1 MSISQFLLFF
11 LLPEKKF
18 VTNKFK
24 GCPAFSFF
32 LMIPSG
38 LDEILGAIEKPIQY
52 ASGHDFANLKTLK
65 GLEPYVAHW
74 LGRAGTLLLSP
85 RRQSLFQR
93 LRIQTK
99 GFDDLDLAEKK
110 GRISEI
116 QKIIHDLKCEDEAPL
131 PCQPWPTQVEF
142 HQSRKDLQTSIQFI
156 KGVGPRL
163 SEVLKKKNIITVED
177 ALYFLPR
184 LYQDRRQIK
193 TISQLGAGKIETVM
207 GTVLRADMTPYRR
220 RRTFELTIGDET
232 GTLIAKWFNFNP
244 RFMKGRFKKGM
255 RLILFGEVRLYQFQK
270 EIHHPELEILEEE
283 EPATPDGN
291 EALSP
296 EKEKSL
302 HFGRIVPVYSETEGL
317 YQRQRLIRRIMK
329 NTVDLFAAEE
339 FSGIPEEV
347 CRRQNLIP
355 LSEAFRRAH
364 YPDPGEDLSLL
375 NEGKS
380 PAHRRLVFDEFFFLE
395 LGLALRRSG
404 TLMEKGIPFSISHRY
419 TSGLRK
425 MLPFSLTPA
434 QERVLEEIETDMRRP
449 HPMNRLL
456 QGDVGSGKT
465 IVALLSGVMAIE
477 GGHQVAIMA
486 PTEILAEQHYL
497 NIRPLVEKLGFRAA
511 LLTSS
516 LKKSEK
522 ESFHSRI
529 KIGEIH
535 VVIGT
540 HALIQEGV
548 EFHRLGLAI
557 IDEQHKFGVLQ
568 RATLKKKGMN
578 PDVLVMTATPIP
590 RTLAMTLYGDLE
602 VSVIDQLPPGRGA
615 ITTRVFNEKERFR
628 VYRALREEIAKEK
641 QAYVVYPLVEESE
654 RLDLK
659 DATQMAKNLQ
669 RDIFPEFKIGLIHGR
684 LKSEE
689 KEAIMADF
697 KARRIHILV
706 STIVI
711 EVGIDVPNA
720 SVMVIEHAER
730 FGLSQLHQ
738 LRGRVGRGKDP
749 SQCLLIAQY
758 PRSEEAE
765 RRLRVMEQ
773 TTDGFKI
780 AEEDLAIR
788 GPGELM
794 GTQQSGL
801 PDFRVANFA
810 RDIQL
815 LSEARK
821 EAFGIITRDP
831 LLSMP
836 EHYFVRET
844 LKERWEGRLE
854 LATIG

>member
-1 MSISQFLLFF
+1 MELLVWMVS
-11 LLPEKKF
+11 PE
-18 VTNKFK
+18 
-24 GCPAFSFF
+24 
-32 LMIPSG
+32 LQQ
-38 LDEILGAIEKPIQY
+38 ILEAIEKPLQY

-65 GLEPYVAHW
+65 GLEPYFSLW
-74 LGRAGTLLLSP
+74 LEKASALSLGQGR
-85 RRQSLFQR
+85 QELFQR
-93 LRIQTK
+93 LRTLVQ
-99 GFDDLDLAEKK
+99 GFDAMDLPAKK
-110 GRISEI
+110 ARVQEI
-116 QKIIHDLKCEDEAPL
+116 QKIFNGLKREEEAPL
-131 PCQPWPTQVEF
+131 PCQPWPAQAEF
-142 HQSRKDLQTSIQFI
+142 RQSRKDLRTSIQFI

-163 SEVLKKKNIITVED
+163 AEILKKKSLLTVED

-193 TISQLGAGKIETVM
+193 TISRLSVGKVETVM
-207 GTVLRADMTPYRR
+207 GTVLQAEMTPYRR
-220 RRTFELTIGDET
+220 RRTFQMTVGDET
-232 GTLIAKWFNFNP
+232 GTLVAKWFNFNP
-244 RFMKGRFKKGM
+244 RFMKGRFQKGM
-255 RLILFGEVRLYQFQK
+255 KLILFGEVKLYQFQK
-270 EIHHPELEILEEE
+270 EIHHPELEILGEEDSE
-283 EPATPDGN
+283 SPAENAAPPAGQD
-291 EALSP
+291 E
-296 EKEKSL
+296 SL

-329 NTVDLFAAEE
+329 NAVDLFAARE
-339 FSGIPEEV
+339 FSGIPEEI

-355 LSEAFRRAH
+355 LADAFRRAH
-364 YPDPGEDLSLL
+364 YPDPDEDITLL
-375 NEGKS
+375 NGGRS
-380 PAHRRLVFDEFFFLE
+380 PAHRRLIFDEFFFLE

-404 TLMEKGIPFSISHRY
+404 TLMENGIPFPITHRL
-419 TSGLRK
+419 TKQLRGLI
-425 MLPFSLTPA
+425 PFALTPA
-434 QERVLEEIETDMRRP
+434 QERVLSEIESDMRKP
-449 HPMNRLL
+449 SPMNRLL

-465 IVALLSGVMAIE
+465 IVALLAGLMAIE
-477 GGHQVAIMA
+477 GGYQVAIMA

-497 NIRPLVEKLGFRAA
+497 NIRPLAEKMGFRTS
-511 LLTSS
+511 LLTGS
-516 LKKSEK
+516 LKRFEK
-522 ESFHSRI
+522 DGSYERI
-529 KIGEIH
+529 RAGEVQ

-540 HALIQEGV
+540 HALIQEEV
-548 EFHRLGLAI
+548 EFHRLGLAV
-557 IDEQHKFGVLQ
+557 IDEQHKFGVMQ
-568 RATLKKKGMN
+568 RATLKKKGLT

-602 VSVIDQLPPGRGA
+602 VSVIDQLPPGRGV
-615 ITTRVFNEKERFR
+615 ITTRVFQEKERFR
-628 VYRALREEIAKEK
+628 VYRILREEIAKGK

-659 DATQMAKNLQ
+659 DATRMAKSLQ
-669 RDIFPEFKIGLIHGR
+669 REIFPEFKVGLIHGR
-684 LKSEE
+684 MKSEE

-697 KARRIHILV
+697 KAGRIHILV

-749 SQCLLIAQY
+749 SQCALIAQY

-780 AEEDLAIR
+780 AEEDLDIR

-801 PDFRVANFA
+801 PDFRVANFV

-815 LSEARK
+815 LNEARK
-821 EAFGIITRDP
+821 EAFGVIAQDP
-831 LLSMP
+831 ILSLP
-836 EHYFVRET
+836 EHYFMKET
-844 LKERWEGRLE
+844 LKERWRGRLE

>member
-1 MSISQFLLFF
+1 MSQSEI
-11 LLPEKKF
+11 
-18 VTNKFK
+18 
-24 GCPAFSFF
+24 
-32 LMIPSG
+32 
-38 LDEILGAIEKPIQY
+38 DEILEAMEKPLRY

-65 GLEPYVAHW
+65 GLESYLAHW
-74 LGRAGTLLLSP
+74 LDRAAALSVSP
-85 RRQSLFQR
+85 RSQSLLQSLR
-93 LRIQTK
+93 LRAQ
-99 GFDDLDLAEKK
+99 GFDLLDLAEKK
-110 GRISEI
+110 ARILEV
-116 QKIIHDLKCEDEAPL
+116 QKIIHDLKGEDEAPL
-131 PCQPWPTQVEF
+131 PCQPWPTQEEF
-142 HQSRKDLQTSIQFI
+142 RQSRKDLQTSIQFI

-163 SEVLKKKNIITVED
+163 SEVLKKKNIVTVED

-193 TISQLGAGKIETVM
+193 TISQLAVGKIETVM
-207 GTVLRADMTPYRR
+207 GTVLQADMTPYRR

-270 EIHHPELEILEEE
+270 EIHHPELEIIEEE
-283 EPATPDGN
+283 EPQTPDGN
-291 EALSP
+291 EGSP
-296 EKEKSL
+296 PGKEESL

-329 NTVDLFAAEE
+329 NTVDLFAAKE
-339 FSGIPEEV
+339 FSGIPEEI

-364 YPDPGEDLSLL
+364 YPDAGDDLALL

-380 PAHRRLVFDEFFFLE
+380 PAHRRLVFDELFFLE

-404 TLMEKGIPFSISHRY
+404 TLMEKGISFLVSHRH
-419 TSGLRK
+419 TCRLREI
-425 MLPFSLTPA
+425 LPFSLTPA
-434 QERVLEEIETDMRRP
+434 QERVLAEIEADMRRP

-465 IVALLSGVMAIE
+465 IVALLSGLMAVE
-477 GGHQVAIMA
+477 GGFQVALMA
-486 PTEILAEQHYL
+486 PTEILAEQHYF
-497 NIRPLVEKLGFRAA
+497 NIRPLVEKLGLLAA

-522 ESFHSRI
+522 ETFYARI
-529 KIGEIH
+529 RTGEIH

-540 HALIQEGV
+540 HAIIQETV

-568 RATLKKKGMN
+568 RATLKKKGTN

-602 VSVIDQLPPGRGA
+602 VSVIDQLPPGRGS

-628 VYRALREEIAKEK
+628 VYRLMREEIAKGK

-669 RDIFPEFKIGLIHGR
+669 RDIFPEFKVGLIHGR
-684 LKSEE
+684 MKSEE

-815 LSEARK
+815 LNEARK
-821 EAFGIITRDP
+821 EAFGIISCDP
-831 LLSMP
+831 ILSMP
-836 EHYFVRET
+836 EHFFMKET
-844 LKERWEGRLE
+844 LKERWKGRLE

>member
-1 MSISQFLLFF
+1 MTPF
-11 LLPEKKF
+11 
-18 VTNKFK
+18 
-24 GCPAFSFF
+24 
-32 LMIPSG
+32 G
-38 LDEILGAIEKPIQY
+38 LDEILAAIDKPIHY

-65 GLEPYVAHW
+65 GLESFMAHW
-74 LGRAGTLLLSP
+74 LERAAALSLSP
-85 RRQSLFQR
+85 RRQSLFQTLR
-93 LRIQTK
+93 LQAQ
-99 GFDDLDLAEKK
+99 GFDALDLAEKK
-110 GRISEI
+110 ARVLEI
-116 QKIIHDLKCEDEAPL
+116 RKIIHDLKCEDEAPL
-131 PCQPWPTQVEF
+131 PCHPWPTREEF
-142 HQSRKDLQTSIQFI
+142 RQSRKDLLTSIQFI

-163 SEVLKKKNIITVED
+163 SEILKKKNIVTVED

-193 TISQLGAGKIETVM
+193 TISQLAVGKIETVM
-207 GTVLRADMTPYRR
+207 GTVLRADMTPNRR
-220 RRTFELTIGDET
+220 RKTFELALGDET

-244 RFMKGRFKKGM
+244 RIMKGRFKKGM

-283 EPATPDGN
+283 PESPNGN
-291 EALSP
+291 EAP
-296 EKEKSL
+296 PPGKEESL

-329 NTVDLFAAEE
+329 NVVDLFAAKE

-355 LSEAFRRAH
+355 LSEAFRLAH
-364 YPDPGEDLSLL
+364 YPDPDENLGLL

-404 TLMEKGIPFSISHRY
+404 MLMEKGIPFLINHRY
-419 TSGLRK
+419 TRRLREI
-425 MLPFSLTPA
+425 LPFSLTPA
-434 QERVLEEIETDMRRP
+434 QERVLAEIESDMRRP

-465 IVALLSGVMAIE
+465 IVALLSGLMAIE
-477 GGHQVAIMA
+477 GGYQVALMA
-486 PTEILAEQHYL
+486 PTEILAEQHCL
-497 NIRPLVEKLGFRAA
+497 NIRPLVEELGLRAA

-522 ESFHSRI
+522 ENYYSRI
-529 KIGEIH
+529 RTGEFH

-548 EFHRLGLAI
+548 EFLRLGLAI

-568 RATLKKKGMN
+568 RATLKKKGLN

-602 VSVIDQLPPGRGA
+602 VSVIDQLPPGRKI

-628 VYRALREEIAKEK
+628 VYRTLREEIAKGK

-697 KARRIHILV
+697 NARRIHILV

-801 PDFRVANFA
+801 PDFRVANFV
-810 RDIQL
+810 RDIHL
-815 LSEARK
+815 LNEARK
-821 EAFGIITRDP
+821 EAFGIISRDP
-831 LLSMP
+831 ILSMP
-836 EHYFVRET
+836 EHYFMKET
-844 LKERWEGRLE
+844 LRERWKGRLE

>member
-1 MSISQFLLFF
+1 
-11 LLPEKKF
+11 
-18 VTNKFK
+18 
-24 GCPAFSFF
+24 
-32 LMIPSG
+32 
-38 LDEILGAIEKPIQY
+38 
-52 ASGHDFANLKTLK
+52 
-65 GLEPYVAHW
+65 
-74 LGRAGTLLLSP
+74 
-85 RRQSLFQR
+85 
-93 LRIQTK
+93 
-99 GFDDLDLAEKK
+99 
-110 GRISEI
+110 
-116 QKIIHDLKCEDEAPL
+116 
-131 PCQPWPTQVEF
+131 
-142 HQSRKDLQTSIQFI
+142 
-156 KGVGPRL
+156 
-163 SEVLKKKNIITVED
+163 
-177 ALYFLPR
+177 
-184 LYQDRRQIK
+184 
-193 TISQLGAGKIETVM
+193 
-207 GTVLRADMTPYRR
+207 
-220 RRTFELTIGDET
+220 
-232 GTLIAKWFNFNP
+232 
-244 RFMKGRFKKGM
+244 MKGRFKKGM
-255 RLILFGEVRLYQFQK
+255 HLILFGEVKLYQFQK
-270 EIHHPELEILEEE
+270 EIHHPELEILDEE
-283 EPATPDGN
+283 EPESPDGN
-291 EALSP
+291 AAP
-296 EKEKSL
+296 PPGKEESL

-329 NTVDLFAAEE
+329 NAVDLFAARE
-339 FSGIPEEV
+339 FSGIPDEV

-364 YPDPGEDLSLL
+364 YPGPDENLALL

-419 TSGLRK
+419 TSQLRK
-425 MLPFSLTPA
+425 VLPFSLTPA
-434 QERVLEEIETDMRRP
+434 QERVLGEIESDMRQP

-465 IVALLSGVMAIE
+465 IVALLSGLMAIE
-477 GGHQVAIMA
+477 GGYQVAIIA

-497 NIRPLVEKLGFRAA
+497 NIRPWWKTGFRAA
-511 LLTSS
+511 SHQQPE
-516 LKKSEK
+516 KSEK
-522 ESFHSRI
+522 EILSRI
-529 KIGEIH
+529 AGEIH

-540 HALIQEGV
+540 HALIQEDV
-548 EFHRLGLAI
+548 EFQRLGLAI
-557 IDEQHKFGVLQ
+557 IDEQHKFGVMQ
-568 RATLKKKGMN
+568 RATLKKKGQT

-602 VSVIDQLPPGRGA
+602 VSVIDQLPPGRGS

-628 VYRALREEIAKEK
+628 VYRVLREEIAKGK

-669 RDIFPEFKIGLIHGR
+669 RDIFPEFKVGLIHGR

-697 KARRIHILV
+697 KAQRIQILV

-758 PRSEEAE
+758 RRSEEAE

-780 AEEDLAIR
+780 AEEDLAM

-801 PDFRVANFA
+801 
-810 RDIQL
+810 
-815 LSEARK
+815 
-821 EAFGIITRDP
+821 
-831 LLSMP
+831 
-836 EHYFVRET
+836 
-844 LKERWEGRLE
+844 RLGGE
-854 LATIG
+854 LRP

>member
-1 MSISQFLLFF
+1 M
-11 LLPEKKF
+11 
-18 VTNKFK
+18 T
-24 GCPAFSFF
+24 
-32 LMIPSG
+32 PSG
-38 LDEILGAIEKPIQY
+38 LDEILAAIEKPIHY

-65 GLEPYVAHW
+65 GLEVYMAHW
-74 LGRAGTLLLSP
+74 VDRVSALSLSP
-85 RRQSLFQR
+85 QRQSLFQR
-93 LRIQTK
+93 LRILAQ
-99 GFDDLDLAEKK
+99 GFDSLNQAEKK
-110 GRISEI
+110 ARVLEV
-116 QKIIHDLKCEDEAPL
+116 QKIIQDLRCEDEATL
-131 PCQPWPTQVEF
+131 PCHPWPTRDEF
-142 HQSRKDLQTSIQFI
+142 IQFRKDLQTSIQFI

-163 SEVLKKKNIITVED
+163 AEILRKKNILTVED

-193 TISQLGAGKIETVM
+193 TISQLAVGKIETVM
-207 GTVLRADMTPYRR
+207 GTVLQADMTPYRR
-220 RRTFELTIGDET
+220 RKTFELTIGDET

-244 RFMKGRFKKGM
+244 RVMKGRFKKGM
-255 RLILFGEVRLYQFQK
+255 RLILFGEVRLFHSQK

-283 EPATPDGN
+283 EPATPGGN
-291 EALSP
+291 EAP
-296 EKEKSL
+296 PPGKEESL

-329 NTVDLFAAEE
+329 NTVDLFAAKE

-347 CRRQNLIP
+347 CLRQNLIP

-364 YPDPGEDLSLL
+364 YPDPGEDLSSL
-375 NEGKS
+375 NEGQS

-404 TLMEKGIPFSISHRY
+404 TLMEKGIPFSIGHRF
-419 TSGLRK
+419 TRELRK
-425 MLPFSLTPA
+425 ILPFSLTPA

-465 IVALLSGVMAIE
+465 IVALLSGLMAIE
-477 GGHQVAIMA
+477 GGYQVAIMA

-497 NIRPLVEKLGFRAA
+497 NIRPLVETLGFRAA

-522 ESFHSRI
+522 ESFYSRVLT
-529 KIGEIH
+529 GEIH
-535 VVIGT
+535 LVIGT
-540 HALIQEGV
+540 HAIIQEGV
-548 EFHRLGLAI
+548 EFNRLGLAI

-568 RATLKKKGMN
+568 RATLKKKGVN

-602 VSVIDQLPPGRGA
+602 VSVIDKLPPGRGS
-615 ITTRVFNEKERFR
+615 ITTRLFNEKERFR
-628 VYRALREEIAKEK
+628 VYRTLREEITNGK

-669 RDIFPEFKIGLIHGR
+669 RDIFPEFRIGLIHGR

-697 KARRIHILV
+697 KGQRIHILV

-749 SQCLLIAQY
+749 SHCLLIAQY

-821 EAFGIITRDP
+821 EAFGIISRDP

-836 EHYFVRET
+836 EHFFMKET
-844 LKERWEGRLE
+844 LKERWKGRLE

>member
-1 MSISQFLLFF
+1 MSLFF
-11 LLPEKKF
+11 M
-18 VTNKFK
+18 T
-24 GCPAFSFF
+24 A
-32 LMIPSG
+32 SG
-38 LDEILGAIEKPIQY
+38 LEEILVAIEKPLQY

-65 GLEPYVAHW
+65 GLEPYLARW
-74 LGRAGTLLLSP
+74 LDKASLLSLS
-85 RRQSLFQR
+85 RSRQELFHKI
-93 LRIQTK
+93 RIQAQ
-99 GFDDLDLAEKK
+99 GFDGMDLVAKRARLQ
-110 GRISEI
+110 EI
-116 QKIIHDLKCEDEAPL
+116 QKIIQDLRGEDEAPG
-131 PCQPWPTQVEF
+131 PCQAWPSQVEF
-142 HQSRKDLQTSIQFI
+142 RQFRKDLQTSIQFI

-163 SEVLKKKNIITVED
+163 SEILKKKNILTVED

-193 TISQLGAGKIETVM
+193 TISQLAVGKIETVM
-207 GTVLRADMTPYRR
+207 GTVLRADLTPYRR

-232 GTLIAKWFNFNP
+232 GTLIAKWFNFNL

-270 EIHHPELEILEEE
+270 EIHHPELEVLEEE
-283 EPATPDGN
+283 EPESPNGN
-291 EALSP
+291 EGPPAG
-296 EKEKSL
+296 KEESL

-329 NTVDLFAAEE
+329 SAVDLFAAKE

-347 CRRQNLIP
+347 CRHQNLIP

-364 YPDPGEDLSLL
+364 YPDPDENLALL
-375 NEGKS
+375 NEGRS
-380 PAHRRLVFDEFFFLE
+380 PAHRRLVFDELFFLE

-404 TLMEKGIPFSISHRY
+404 TLMEKGIAFPISHRY
-419 TSGLRK
+419 TGQLRK
-425 MLPFSLTPA
+425 MLPYSLTAA
-434 QERVLEEIETDMRRP
+434 QERVLAEIESDMRRP

-465 IVALLSGVMAIE
+465 IVALLSGLMAIE
-477 GGHQVAIMA
+477 GDHQVAIMA
-486 PTEILAEQHYL
+486 PTEILAEQHHL
-497 NIRPLVEKLGFRAA
+497 NIRPLVEKLGFQAA

-516 LKKSEK
+516 LKKSER
-522 ESFHSRI
+522 ENFYSRI
-529 KIGEIH
+529 RTGEIH

-540 HALIQEGV
+540 HALIQEEV
-548 EFHRLGLAI
+548 EFQRLGLAI

-568 RATLKKKGMN
+568 RATLKKKGLN

-602 VSVIDQLPPGRGA
+602 VSVIDQLPPGRGS

-628 VYRALREEIAKEK
+628 VYRTLREEISLGK

-659 DATQMAKNLQ
+659 DATQMARNLQ
-669 RDIFPEFKIGLIHGR
+669 RDIFPEFNIGLLHGR

-706 STIVI
+706 CTIVI

-720 SVMVIEHAER
+720 SIMVVEHAER

-749 SQCLLIAQY
+749 SQCLLIVQY
-758 PRSEEAE
+758 PRSEDAE

-801 PDFRVANFA
+801 PDFRVVSFA

-815 LSEARK
+815 LTEARK
-821 EAFGIITRDP
+821 EAFGVIARDP
-831 LLSMP
+831 VLSMP
-836 EHYFVRET
+836 EHYFMKEI
-844 LKERWEGRLE
+844 LKERWKGRLE

>member
-1 MSISQFLLFF
+1 MLSPELLQV
-11 LLPEKKF
+11 LE
-18 VTNKFK
+18 
-24 GCPAFSFF
+24 
-32 LMIPSG
+32 
-38 LDEILGAIEKPIQY
+38 AIEKPLQY
-52 ASGHDFANLKTLK
+52 ASGHEYANLKTLK
-65 GLEPYVAHW
+65 GLEPYMARW
-74 LGRAGTLLLSP
+74 LEKASALSLSR
-85 RRQSLFQR
+85 RRQDLFNR
-93 LRIQTK
+93 LKAEVQGFDRLDLALKKTRLLHIHK
-99 GFDDLDLAEKK
+99 IFDDL
-110 GRISEI
+110 
-116 QKIIHDLKCEDEAPL
+116 KCDDFVPL
-131 PCQPWPTQVEF
+131 PCQRWPTPAEF
-142 HQSRKDLQTSIQFI
+142 RQWRKDLQTSIQFI

-163 SEVLKKKNIITVED
+163 SAILRKKNILTVED

-184 LYQDRRQIK
+184 VYQDRRQIK
-193 TISQLGAGKIETVM
+193 KISELTVGKMETVM
-207 GTVLRADMTPYRR
+207 GTVLQADMSYYRK
-220 RRTFELTIGDET
+220 RRTFELAVGDET
-232 GTLIAKWFNFNP
+232 GTLLAKWFNFNP
-244 RFMKGRFKKGM
+244 RYMRGRFRKGM
-255 RLILFGEVRLYQFQK
+255 RLILSGEVRLFHWQK
-270 EIHHPELEILEEE
+270 EIHHPELEIMETEEE
-283 EPATPDGN
+283 RTPPEGSPAGLPGG
-291 EALSP
+291 E
-296 EKEKSL
+296 ESL

-329 NTVDLFAAEE
+329 NVVDLFGGKS
-339 FSGIPEEV
+339 FSGTPEEV

-355 LSEAFRRAH
+355 LSEAFRRVH
-364 YPDPGEDLSLL
+364 FPDAGESITLL

-380 PAHRRLVFDEFFFLE
+380 PAHRRLIFDEFFFLE

-404 TLMEKGIPFSISHRY
+404 TLMETGTAFPITRRY
-419 TSGLRK
+419 ANQLRAL
-425 MLPFSLTPA
+425 LPFSLTPA
-434 QERVLEEIETDMRRP
+434 QERVLSEIETDMGHP

-465 IVALLSGVMAIE
+465 IVALMAGLTAVE
-477 GGHQVAIMA
+477 GGYQVAVMA
-486 PTEILAEQHYL
+486 PTEILAEQHFF
-497 NIRPLVEKLGFRAA
+497 NIRSLVEKVGLHVA

-516 LKKSEK
+516 LKKSRK
-522 ESFHSRI
+522 ESLA
-529 KIGEIH
+529 GEIRSGTIH
-535 VVIGT
+535 LIIGT

-568 RATLKKKGMN
+568 RATLKKKGYN

-602 VSVIDQLPPGRGA
+602 VSVIDQLPPGRGTV
-615 ITTRVFNEKERFR
+615 TTRVFNEKERFR
-628 VYRALREEIAKEK
+628 VYRILREEISRGK

-654 RLDLK
+654 RMDLK
-659 DATQMAKNLQ
+659 DATQMAKHLQ
-669 RDIFPEFKIGLIHGR
+669 RDIFPEFRVGLIHGR

-689 KEAIMADF
+689 KEALMGDF
-697 KARRIHILV
+697 KSRRIHLLV

-773 TTDGFKI
+773 TTDGFRI

-788 GPGELM
+788 GPGDLL

-801 PDFRVANFA
+801 PDFRVGNFV

-815 LSEARK
+815 LADARSEA
-821 EAFGIITRDP
+821 FSIVTRDP
-831 LLSMP
+831 TLSFA
-836 EHYFVRET
+836 EHFFMKET
-844 LKERWEGRLE
+844 LKERWKGRLE

>member
-1 MSISQFLLFF
+1 
-11 LLPEKKF
+11 
-18 VTNKFK
+18 
-24 GCPAFSFF
+24 
-32 LMIPSG
+32 MIPSE
-38 LDEILGAIEKPIQY
+38 LEEILAAIEKPIHF
-52 ASGHDFANLKTLK
+52 ASGHDFANLKTVK
-65 GLEPYVAHW
+65 GLEPYLAHW
-74 LGRAGTLLLSP
+74 LDKATALALSP
-85 RRQSLFQR
+85 RREDLLQR
-93 LRIQTK
+93 LRVQVQ
-99 GFDDLDLAEKK
+99 GFEGLDLDGKK
-110 GRISEI
+110 ARVVEV
-116 QKIIHDLKCEDEAPL
+116 QKIIQDLKCGDGVSL
-131 PCQPWPTQVEF
+131 PCQPWPTQAEF
-142 HQSRKDLQTSIQFI
+142 HQSRKELQTSIQFI

-163 SEVLKKKNIITVED
+163 SEVLKKKNILTVED

-193 TISQLGAGKIETVM
+193 TISQLAVGKIETVM
-207 GTVLRADMTPYRR
+207 GTVLKADMTFYGR
-220 RRTFELTIGDET
+220 RRTFELTVGDET

-255 RLILFGEVRLYQFQK
+255 RLILFGEVKFYQFQK

-283 EPATPDGN
+283 SESPDGN
-291 EALSP
+291 AAP
-296 EKEKSL
+296 PPGKEESL
-302 HFGRIVPVYSETEGL
+302 HFGRVVPVYSETEGL

-329 NTVDLFAAEE
+329 NAVDLFAGKE

-347 CRRQNLIP
+347 CGRQSLIP

-364 YPDPGEDLSLL
+364 YPDADEDLSLL

-380 PAHRRLVFDEFFFLE
+380 SAHRRLIFDEFFFLE

-404 TLMEKGIPFSISHRY
+404 TLMEKGIPFPISHRH
-419 TSGLRK
+419 TRRLREI
-425 MLPFSLTPA
+425 LPFSLTPA
-434 QERVLEEIETDMRRP
+434 QERVLAEIESDMRRP

-465 IVALLSGVMAIE
+465 IVALLSGLMAIE
-477 GGHQVAIMA
+477 GGYQVAIMA

-497 NIRPLVEKLGFRAA
+497 NIRPLVEKLGFQAA

-516 LKKSEK
+516 LKKSERD
-522 ESFHSRI
+522 SFLSRI
-529 KIGEIH
+529 RKGEIH

-548 EFHRLGLAI
+548 EFQHLGLAI

-568 RATLKKKGMN
+568 RATLKKKGLN

-602 VSVIDQLPPGRGA
+602 VSVIDQLPPGRGS

-628 VYRALREEIAKEK
+628 VYRILREEIAKGK
-641 QAYVVYPLVEESE
+641 QAYIVYPLVEESE

-749 SQCLLIAQY
+749 SQCLLIAQF
-758 PRSEEAE
+758 PKSEEAE

-794 GTQQSGL
+794 GTLQSGL

-810 RDIQL
+810 RDIPL
-815 LSEARK
+815 LNEARK
-821 EAFGIITRDP
+821 EAFGIISRDP
-831 LLSMP
+831 ILSLP
-836 EHYFVRET
+836 EHYFLKET
-844 LKERWEGRLE
+844 LKERWKGRLE

>member
-1 MSISQFLLFF
+1 M
-11 LLPEKKF
+11 
-18 VTNKFK
+18 N
-24 GCPAFSFF
+24 
-32 LMIPSG
+32 PSE
-38 LDEILGAIEKPIQY
+38 LEEILAAIEKPLQF
-52 ASGHDFANLKTLK
+52 ASGHDFANLRTLK
-65 GLEPYVAHW
+65 GLDSYLSRW
-74 LGRAGTLLLSP
+74 LDRAAALSLSP
-85 RRQSLFQR
+85 RRQDLFRKLR
-93 LRIQTK
+93 LQAND
-99 GFDDLDLAEKK
+99 FDNLDLAQKK
-110 GRISEI
+110 ARVQEI
-116 QKIIHDLKCEDEAPL
+116 QKILQDLKCEGEAPL
-131 PCQPWPTQVEF
+131 PCQPWPTQAEF
-142 HQSRKDLQTSIQFI
+142 RQSRKDLQTSIQFI

-163 SEVLKKKNIITVED
+163 AEILKKKNIVTVED

-193 TISQLGAGKIETVM
+193 TISQLSVGKIETVM
-207 GTVLRADMTPYRR
+207 GTVQRAEMSYYRR
-220 RRTFELTIGDET
+220 RRTFEMMIGDET
-232 GTLIAKWFNFNP
+232 GTLVAKWFNFNP

-255 RLILFGEVRLYQFQK
+255 RLILFGEVKLYQFQK

-283 EPATPDGN
+283 EPESPNGK
-291 EALSP
+291 EAP
-296 EKEKSL
+296 PPGKEESL
-302 HFGRIVPVYSETEGL
+302 HFGRIVPIYSETEGL
-317 YQRQRLIRRIMK
+317 YQRQRMIRRIMK
-329 NTVDLFAAEE
+329 NVVDLFAARE
-339 FSGIPEEV
+339 FSGIPEEI

-364 YPDPGEDLSLL
+364 YPGTDEDIRLL
-375 NEGKS
+375 NDGKS

-404 TLMEKGIPFSISHRY
+404 TLMEKGIPFPISHHH
-419 TSGLRK
+419 TSRLRGI
-425 MLPFSLTPA
+425 LPFSLTPA
-434 QERVLEEIETDMRRP
+434 QERVLAEIESDMRQP

-465 IVALLSGVMAIE
+465 IVALLSGLMAIE
-477 GGHQVAIMA
+477 GGYQVAFMA
-486 PTEILAEQHYL
+486 PTEILAEQHYF
-497 NIRPLVEKLGFRAA
+497 NIRPLVERLGFRAA

-522 ESFHSRI
+522 GDFYRQIREGKVQVI
-529 KIGEIH
+529 
-535 VVIGT
+535 IGT

-548 EFHRLGLAI
+548 EFQRLGLAI
-557 IDEQHKFGVLQ
+557 IDEQHKFGVMQ
-568 RATLKKKGMN
+568 RATLKKKGQT

-602 VSVIDQLPPGRGA
+602 VSVIDQLPPGRGS

-628 VYRALREEIAKEK
+628 VYRVLREEIAKGK

-659 DATQMAKNLQ
+659 DATQMARNLQ
-669 RDIFPEFKIGLIHGR
+669 RDIFPEFKVGLIHGR

-689 KEAIMADF
+689 KETIMADF

-749 SQCLLIAQY
+749 SQCLLIGQY

-801 PDFRVANFA
+801 PDFRVANFV

-815 LSEARK
+815 LNEARK
-821 EAFGIITRDP
+821 EAFGVISHDP
-831 LLSMP
+831 ILSMP
-836 EHYFVRET
+836 EHFFMKET
-844 LKERWEGRLE
+844 LKERWKGRLE

>member
-1 MSISQFLLFF
+1 MLSPELLQV
-11 LLPEKKF
+11 LE
-18 VTNKFK
+18 
-24 GCPAFSFF
+24 
-32 LMIPSG
+32 
-38 LDEILGAIEKPIQY
+38 AIEKPLQY
-52 ASGHDFANLKTLK
+52 ASGHEYANLKTLK
-65 GLEPYVAHW
+65 GLEPYMARW
-74 LGRAGTLLLSP
+74 LEKASALSLSR
-85 RRQSLFQR
+85 RRQDLFNR
-93 LRIQTK
+93 LKAEVQGFDRLDLALKKTRLLHIHK
-99 GFDDLDLAEKK
+99 IFDDL
-110 GRISEI
+110 
-116 QKIIHDLKCEDEAPL
+116 KCDDFVPL
-131 PCQPWPTQVEF
+131 PCQPWPTPAEF
-142 HQSRKDLQTSIQFI
+142 RQWRKDLQTSIQFI

-163 SEVLKKKNIITVED
+163 SAILRKKNILTVED

-184 LYQDRRQIK
+184 VYQDRRQIK
-193 TISQLGAGKIETVM
+193 KISELTVGKMETVM
-207 GTVLRADMTPYRR
+207 GTVLQADMSYYRK
-220 RRTFELTIGDET
+220 RRTFELAVGDET
-232 GTLIAKWFNFNP
+232 GTLLAKWFNFNP
-244 RFMKGRFKKGM
+244 RYMRGRFRKGM
-255 RLILFGEVRLYQFQK
+255 RLILSGEVRLFHWQK
-270 EIHHPELEILEEE
+270 EIHHPELEIMETEEE
-283 EPATPDGN
+283 RTPPEGSPAGLPGG
-291 EALSP
+291 E
-296 EKEKSL
+296 ESL

-329 NTVDLFAAEE
+329 NVVDLFGGKS
-339 FSGIPEEV
+339 FSGTPEEV

-355 LSEAFRRAH
+355 LSEAFRRVH
-364 YPDPGEDLSLL
+364 FPDAGESITLL

-380 PAHRRLVFDEFFFLE
+380 PAHRRLIFDEFFFLE

-404 TLMEKGIPFSISHRY
+404 TLMETGTAFPITRRY
-419 TSGLRK
+419 ANQLRAL
-425 MLPFSLTPA
+425 LPFSLTPA
-434 QERVLEEIETDMRRP
+434 QERVLSEIETDMGHP

-465 IVALLSGVMAIE
+465 IVALMAGLTAVE
-477 GGHQVAIMA
+477 GGYQVAVMA
-486 PTEILAEQHYL
+486 PTEILAEQHFL
-497 NIRPLVEKLGFRAA
+497 NIRSLVEKVGLHVA

-516 LKKSEK
+516 LKKSRK
-522 ESFHSRI
+522 ESLA
-529 KIGEIH
+529 GEIRSGTIH
-535 VVIGT
+535 LIIGT

-568 RATLKKKGMN
+568 RATLKKKGYN

-602 VSVIDQLPPGRGA
+602 VSVIDQLPPGRGTV
-615 ITTRVFNEKERFR
+615 TTRVFNEKERFR
-628 VYRALREEIAKEK
+628 VYRILREEISRGK

-654 RLDLK
+654 RMDLK
-659 DATQMAKNLQ
+659 DATQMAKHLQ
-669 RDIFPEFKIGLIHGR
+669 RDIFPEFRVGLIHGR

-689 KEAIMADF
+689 KEALMGDF
-697 KARRIHILV
+697 KSRRIHLLV

-773 TTDGFKI
+773 TTDGFRI

-788 GPGELM
+788 GPGDLL

-801 PDFRVANFA
+801 PDFRVGNFV

-815 LSEARK
+815 LADARSEA
-821 EAFGIITRDP
+821 FSIVTRDP
-831 LLSMP
+831 TLSFA
-836 EHYFVRET
+836 EHLFMKET
-844 LKERWEGRLE
+844 LKERWKGRLE
-854 LATIG
+854 LATIA

>member
-1 MSISQFLLFF
+1 
-11 LLPEKKF
+11 
-18 VTNKFK
+18 
-24 GCPAFSFF
+24 
-32 LMIPSG
+32 MIPPE
-38 LDEILGAIEKPIQY
+38 LEEILAAIEKPIQF

-65 GLEPYVAHW
+65 GLELYFARW
-74 LGRAGTLLLSP
+74 LEKAGALILSP
-85 RRQSLFQR
+85 RRKDLFQT
-93 LRIQTK
+93 LHEQLQ
-99 GFDDLDLAEKK
+99 GFDGMDLMGKK
-110 GRISEI
+110 ARVREV
-116 QKIIHDLKCEDEAPL
+116 QKIIHDLKCEDEASL
-131 PCQPWPTQVEF
+131 PCQPWPTQAEF
-142 HQSRKDLQTSIQFI
+142 HQSRKELQTSIQFI

-163 SEVLKKKNIITVED
+163 SELLKKKNILTVED

-193 TISQLGAGKIETVM
+193 TISQLTAGKIETVI
-207 GTVLRADMTPYRR
+207 GTVLKADMTPYRR
-220 RRTFELTIGDET
+220 RRTFELTVGDET

-255 RLILFGEVRLYQFQK
+255 RLILFGEVKLYQFQK
-270 EIHHPELEILEEE
+270 EIHHPELEILG
-283 EPATPDGN
+283 EPESADGN
-291 EALSP
+291 TAAP
-296 EKEKSL
+296 AEKEESL

-329 NTVDLFAAEE
+329 NAVDLFAARE

-355 LSEAFRRAH
+355 LSEAFRQAH
-364 YPDPGEDLSLL
+364 HPDAGEDLTLL

-404 TLMEKGIPFSISHRY
+404 TLMEKGIPILISHRH
-419 TSGLRK
+419 TRRLREI
-425 MLPFSLTPA
+425 LPFSLTPA
-434 QERVLEEIETDMRRP
+434 QERVLAEIESDMRRP

-465 IVALLSGVMAIE
+465 IVALLSGLMAIE
-477 GGHQVAIMA
+477 GGYQVAIMA
-486 PTEILAEQHYL
+486 PTEILAEQHDL
-497 NIRPLVEKLGFRAA
+497 SIRPLVEKLGFRAA

-516 LKKSEK
+516 LKRSEK
-522 ESFHSRI
+522 EDFLARI
-529 KIGEIH
+529 RKGEIQ

-548 EFHRLGLAI
+548 EFQRLGLAI

-568 RATLKKKGMN
+568 RATLKKKGLS

-602 VSVIDQLPPGRGA
+602 VSVIDQLPPGRGS
-615 ITTRVFNEKERFR
+615 ITTRVLNEKERFR
-628 VYRALREEIAKEK
+628 VYRTLREEIAKGK
-641 QAYVVYPLVEESE
+641 QAYIVYPLVEESE

-669 RDIFPEFKIGLIHGR
+669 RDIFPEFKIGLVHGR

-773 TTDGFKI
+773 TTDGFRI

-821 EAFGIITRDP
+821 EAFGIIARDP

-836 EHYFVRET
+836 EHFFIKET
-844 LKERWEGRLE
+844 LKERWKGRLE